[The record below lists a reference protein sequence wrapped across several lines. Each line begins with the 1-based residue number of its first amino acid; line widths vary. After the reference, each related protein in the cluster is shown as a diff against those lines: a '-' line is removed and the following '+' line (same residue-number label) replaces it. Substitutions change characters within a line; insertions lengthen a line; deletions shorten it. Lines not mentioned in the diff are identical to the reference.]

1 MRKYFKI
8 LMILGL
14 FALVSFQ
21 AEAGREERIKR
32 QNSVKKVNKR
42 NKRNLK
48 KWGLA
53 QVVRWEEVKN
63 G

>member
-1 MRKYFKI
+1 MKLRIF
-8 LMILGL
+8 LVLGL
-14 FALVSFQ
+14 FALASFQ
-21 AEAGREERIKR
+21 AEAGREERMERK
-32 QNSVKKVNKR
+32 NSVKKVNKR

-53 QVVRWEEVKN
+53 QVVTWEEVKY